1 MTPRFIPPHLY
12 LKPSSSFLN
21 LRGNDIPPFTERQ
34 SPFPPIPTNSSDLI
48 PPFIHSI
55 LSNLF
60 NTLLNFGMQWRLRA
74 TSVQQ
79 GKQVLSKWI
88 QFQLVTEEG
97 THLFIYTHPRF
108 ALKSS
113 KKTQET
119 GSIPGERGSPEG
131 GNGNPFQY
139 SYLKSPMDREAWW
152 ATVHGVARE
161 SDTTEHTYTCAQGR
175 NQTTS

>member
-1 MTPRFIPPHLY
+1 MTFLLLPKDSLP
-12 LKPSSSFLN
+12 SFLS
-21 LRGNDIPPFTERQ
+21 PPTFQTSFHHSFT
-34 SPFPPIPTNSSDLI
+34 PF
-48 PPFIHSI
+48 F
-55 LSNLF
+55 LF

-79 GKQVLSKWI
+79 GKQVLRKWT
-88 QFQLVTEEG
+88 QFQWVTEEG

-139 SYLKSPMDREAWW
+139 SYLKSPMDRGAWW

-161 SDTTEHTYTCAQGR
+161 SDTTEHTYTYAQGR